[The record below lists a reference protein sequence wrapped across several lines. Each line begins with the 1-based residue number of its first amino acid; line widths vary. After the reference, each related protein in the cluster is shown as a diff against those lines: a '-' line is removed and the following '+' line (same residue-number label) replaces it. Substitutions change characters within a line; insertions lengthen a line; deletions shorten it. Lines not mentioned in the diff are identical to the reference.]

1 MAWDGDKIGWDRV
14 SYTSTV
20 TVSHFIA
27 YFDFLLYMIYYFSVH
42 LFSLIVILP
51 WECIFKILSKI
62 SSINLLLF
70 SIQYHSLCIFKIISG
85 CDCWIH
91 NINGN
96 GIHLLFIYVGCN
108 VPSLTYLNAIPC
120 QWEDVL
126 YWKLLFSICQSN
138 LPQEI
143 NCGFFHP
150 GDLIC
155 VYVRKDHFKLFICT
169 QCDMFIFLSFEV

>member
-1 MAWDGDKIGWDRV
+1 MGFHIG
-14 SYTSTV
+14 TV
-20 TVSHFIA
+20 TVLYFIA
-27 YFDFLLYMIYYFSVH
+27 NFDFLLYMIYDFSVH
-42 LFSLIVILP
+42 LFSLIVILT

-62 SSINLLLF
+62 FSINLLLF

-108 VPSLTYLNAIPC
+108 VPSLTYLNAIP
-120 QWEDVL
+120 WEDFL

-143 NCGFFHP
+143 HSGFFHP

-155 VYVRKDHFKLFICT
+155 VCVRIVLNC
-169 QCDMFIFLSFEV
+169 LSVHNVTCLSSWVLKFRQLR